1 MSGLR
6 GNRINRFTP
15 AARRAGI
22 EARQARADAK
32 AADLAPILK
41 ELQAVGVTTLEGIAA
56 ALDKRGVP
64 TPLGH
69 RHWYAMQVSRVLARL
84 PEA

>member
-15 AARRAGI
+15 AARRAGV
-22 EARQARADAK
+22 EARQARANER
-32 AADLAPILK
+32 AADLAPIVA
-41 ELQAVGVTTLEGIAA
+41 ELQATGLTTLEGIAA

-64 TPLGH
+64 TPLGN
-69 RHWYAMQVSRVLARL
+69 RHWYAMQVARL
-84 PEA
+84 LKRLAG

>member
-1 MSGLR
+1 MSRLR

-15 AARRAGI
+15 AARRASV

-32 AADLAPILK
+32 AADLAPVIAALR
-41 ELQAVGVTTLEGIAA
+41 AAGVTTLEGIAA
-56 ALDKRGVP
+56 ALDER

-69 RHWYAMQVSRVLARL
+69 RHWYASQVARL
-84 PEA
+84 LKRLAG

>member
-32 AADLAPILK
+32 AADLAPILN

-56 ALDKRGVP
+56 ALNERGLP
-64 TPLGH
+64 TPSGH
-69 RHWYAMQVSRVLARL
+69 RHWHAMQVARL
-84 PEA
+84 LKRLAG